1 MIANSFAKPDI
12 TLTLDSNG
20 VIRNAVPSDALADEG
35 IDAWHGRSWTET
47 ISPEINPQIR
57 KMIEDMRLNGASSC
71 FQVKQRLP
79 SGRELP
85 FEYTAVSLGKELGF
99 IAIGKNLQAI
109 SDLQARLQQAQQER
123 ERDHWRFREIETRY
137 KMLFDASTEPAVV
150 VRVTNLRIV
159 EANAAATKSLGLLPG
174 PEFYPDMPTRDRKSF
189 DAMLGKVREQ
199 GRAPGI
205 ALRLSPSDGLWSLR
219 ASLMTTDAGAFY
231 LFQMTP
237 MGGAQVPLEAL
248 DHLSGDSIIQRL
260 PDGFVIVDREGVVQ
274 RANHTFLD
282 LVQIGAE
289 NAVLGEKIERWLSHP
304 GAGVGLI
311 LNLVQ
316 QHGGVRLLTTV
327 IYGDLGS
334 NTQVEISAVGDK
346 PDQPGYFGLLLRD
359 VTTRLSDGRSLASP
373 GVADVYE
380 EGFSLEQLVNAS
392 TEAIERKTIIAVL
405 DLCKGNITNAAKR
418 LGLSRQSLH
427 SKLKKYVLDVK

>member
-1 MIANSFAKPDI
+1 MIPDSFAKPDI

-20 VIRNAVPSDALADEG
+20 VIRNAVPCDALVSEG
-35 IDAWHGRSWTET
+35 IDAWRGRCWTET
-47 ISPEINPQIR
+47 ISPEVNPQIL
-57 KMIEDMRLNGASSC
+57 KMIKDMRLKGASSC

-85 FEYTAVSLGKELGF
+85 FEYTAVSLGKESGF
-99 IAIGKNLQAI
+99 VAIGRNLQAV

-123 ERDHWRFREIETRY
+123 EREHWRFREIETRY

-159 EANAAATKSLGLLPG
+159 EANAAATRSLGLLPG
-174 PEFYPDMPTRDRKSF
+174 PEFYRDMPSRDRKSF
-189 DAMLGKVREQ
+189 DAMLGKVREH

-237 MGGAQVPLEAL
+237 MGAAQTPLEAL
-248 DHLSGDSIIQRL
+248 DSFASDSIIQRL

-311 LNLVQ
+311 LGLVQ
-316 QHGGVRLLTTV
+316 QHGGVRLLTTM

-334 NTQVEISAVGDK
+334 NTKVEISAVGDK

-359 VTTRLSDGRSLASP
+359 VTTRLSDGRSLAGP
-373 GVADVYE
+373 GVADVYD
-380 EGFSLEQLVNAS
+380 EGFSLEHLVSAS

-427 SKLKKYVLDVK
+427 SKLKKYMLEVK

>member
-35 IDAWHGRSWTET
+35 IDSWRGRSWTET
-47 ISPEINPQIR
+47 ISPEINPQIQ

-85 FEYTAVSLGKELGF
+85 FEYTAVSLGTELGF

-109 SDLQARLQQAQQER
+109 SDLQTRLQQAQQER

-159 EANAAATKSLGLLPG
+159 EANAAATKRLGLLPG
-174 PEFYPDMPTRDRKSF
+174 PEFHRDMPTRDRKSF
-189 DAMLGKVREQ
+189 DAMLAKVREQ

-219 ASLMTTDAGAFY
+219 ASLMSTDAGAFY

-346 PDQPGYFGLLLRD
+346 PDQPAYFGLLLRD
-359 VTTRLSDGRSLASP
+359 VTTRLSDGRSLVSP

-380 EGFSLEQLVNAS
+380 EGFSLEQLVSAS
-392 TEAIERKTIIAVL
+392 TEAIERKTIVAVL

>member
-20 VIRNAVPSDALADEG
+20 VIRNAVSSDALADEG
-35 IDAWHGRSWTET
+35 IDAWQGRSWTET

-71 FQVKQRLP
+71 CQVKQRLP

-109 SDLQARLQQAQQER
+109 SDLQGRLQQAQQER

-174 PEFYPDMPTRDRKSF
+174 PEFYPDMPPRDRKSF

-237 MGGAQVPLEAL
+237 MGGAQVPQASL
-248 DHLSGDSIIQRL
+248 DTISSDSIIQRL
-260 PDGFVIVDREGVVQ
+260 PDGFVIVDRDGVVQ

-316 QHGGVRLLTTV
+316 QHGGVRSLTTL

-346 PDQPGYFGLLLRD
+346 PDQPAYFGLLLRD
-359 VTTRLSDGRSLASP
+359 VTTRLAEGRSTAGP
-373 GVADVYE
+373 GAVDVYD
-380 EGFSLEQLVNAS
+380 EGFSLEQLVSAS
-392 TEAIERKTIIAVL
+392 TEAIERKTIVAVL

-427 SKLKKYVLDVK
+427 SKLKIYMVEVK

>member
-1 MIANSFAKPDI
+1 MIVSSFAKPDI
-12 TLTLDSNG
+12 TLTLDAQG
-20 VIRNAVPSDALADEG
+20 VIRSAVPSDALADDG
-35 IDAWHGRSWTET
+35 IDALRGCSWTDT
-47 ISPEINPQIR
+47 INAEINPQVL
-57 KMIEDMRLNGASSC
+57 KMIEDMRLKGAASC

-85 FEYTAVSLGKELGF
+85 FEYTTVSLGKELGF
-99 IAIGKNLQAI
+99 IAVGKNLQAI

-150 VRVTNLRIV
+150 VRVTNLRVV

-174 PEFYPDMPTRDRKSF
+174 PEFYPDMSARDRKSF

-205 ALRLSPSDGLWSLR
+205 ALRLSPADTLWSLR
-219 ASLMTTDAGAFY
+219 ASLMTTDAGAFS
-231 LFQMTP
+231 LIQMTP
-237 MGGAQVPLEAL
+237 MGAAQVPLDAL
-248 DHLSGDSIIQRL
+248 DAFASDSIIQRL
-260 PDGFVIVDREGVVQ
+260 PDGFVIVDRDGLVQ

-282 LVQIGAE
+282 LVQAGSE
-289 NAVLGEKIERWLSHP
+289 NAVLGENIARWLSHP

-316 QHGGVRLLTTV
+316 QHGGVRLLTTI

-334 NTQVEISAVGDK
+334 NTQVEISAVGDR
-346 PDQPGYFGLLLRD
+346 PDQPGHFGLLLRD
-359 VTTRLSDGRSLASP
+359 VTTRLPDGRNKAGSGA
-373 GVADVYE
+373 VETYA
-380 EGFSLEQLVNAS
+380 EGFSLEQLVSAS
-392 TEAIERKTIIAVL
+392 TEAIERKTIMAVL

-427 SKLKKYVLDVK
+427 SKLKKYVLEVK

>member
-20 VIRNAVPSDALADEG
+20 VIRNAVPSEALADEG
-35 IDAWHGRSWTET
+35 LDAWRGRSWSDT
-47 ISPEINPQIR
+47 ISPEINPQIL
-57 KMIEDMRLNGASSC
+57 KMIENMRLNGASSC

-150 VRVTNLRIV
+150 VRVTNLRVV
-159 EANAAATKSLGLLPG
+159 EANAAATKRLGLLPG
-174 PEFYPDMPTRDRKSF
+174 PEFFQDMPARDRRTF

-205 ALRLSPSDGLWSLR
+205 ALRLSPTDALWSLR

-237 MGGAQVPLEAL
+237 MGAAQAPQEAL
-248 DHLSGDSIIQRL
+248 DNLASDNIIQRL
-260 PDGFVIVDREGVVQ
+260 PDGFAIVDRDGVIQ

-282 LVQIGAE
+282 LIQIGAG

-304 GAGVGLI
+304 GADAALI
-311 LNLVQ
+311 LNLVHR
-316 QHGGVRLLTTV
+316 HGGVRLLTTM

-334 NTQVEISAVGDK
+334 NTQVEISAVGDR
-346 PDQPGYFGLLLRD
+346 PDQPAYFGLLLRD
-359 VTTRLSDGRSLASP
+359 VTTRFSDGQGRAGP
-373 GVADVYE
+373 GAVEAYA
-380 EGFSLEQLVNAS
+380 EGFSLEQLVSAS

>member
-35 IDAWHGRSWTET
+35 IDAWHGRCWTET
-47 ISPEINPQIR
+47 ISPEINPQIQ

-85 FEYTAVSLGKELGF
+85 FEYTAVSLGKESGF
-99 IAIGKNLQAI
+99 VAIGRNLQAV

-123 ERDHWRFREIETRY
+123 EREHWRFREIETRY

-159 EANAAATKSLGLLPG
+159 EANAAATRSLGLLPG
-174 PEFYPDMPTRDRKSF
+174 PEFYRDMPSRDRKSF
-189 DAMLGKVREQ
+189 DAMLGKVREH

-205 ALRLSPSDGLWSLR
+205 ALRLSSSDGLWSLR

-237 MGGAQVPLEAL
+237 MGAAQTPLEAL
-248 DHLSGDSIIQRL
+248 DSFASDSIIQRL

-311 LNLVQ
+311 LGLVQ
-316 QHGGVRLLTTV
+316 QHGGVRLLTTM

-334 NTQVEISAVGDK
+334 NTKVEISAVGDK

-359 VTTRLSDGRSLASP
+359 VTTRLSDGRSLAGP
-373 GVADVYE
+373 GVADVYD
-380 EGFSLEQLVNAS
+380 EGFSLEHLVSAS

-427 SKLKKYVLDVK
+427 SKLKKYMLEVK

>member
-12 TLTLDSNG
+12 TLTLDADG
-20 VIRNAVPSDALADEG
+20 VIRAAVPSEALAEDG
-35 IDAWHGRSWTET
+35 IDAWQGCSWTDT
-47 ISPEINPQIR
+47 INSEINPQIL
-57 KMIEDMRLNGASSC
+57 KMIEDMRLKGASSC
-71 FQVKQRLP
+71 FQIKQRLP

-85 FEYTAVSLGKELGF
+85 FEYTAVSLGKESGF

-109 SDLQARLQQAQQER
+109 SDLQARLQLAQQER
-123 ERDHWRFREIETRY
+123 EREHWRFREIETRY

-159 EANAAATKSLGLLPG
+159 EANAAATKGLGLLPG
-174 PEFYPDMPTRDRKSF
+174 PEFYPDMPPRDRKSF
-189 DAMLGKVREQ
+189 EAMLGKVREQ

-205 ALRLSPSDGLWSLR
+205 ALRLSPADALWSLR

-237 MGGAQVPLEAL
+237 MGGAQVPQEAL
-248 DHLSGDSIIQRL
+248 DAFASDSIIQRM
-260 PDGFVIVDREGVVQ
+260 PDGFVIVDKEGVVQ

-282 LVQIGAE
+282 LIQIGAE
-289 NAVLGEKIERWLSHP
+289 NAVAGERIERWLSHP
-304 GAGVGLI
+304 GAGIGLI
-311 LNLVQ
+311 LTLVK
-316 QHGGVRLLTTV
+316 QHGGVRLLTT
-327 IYGDLGS
+327 ILYGELGL
-334 NTQVEISAVGDK
+334 NTQVEISAVGDR

-359 VTTRLSDGRSLASP
+359 VTTRLSDGRSPAGPSAS
-373 GVADVYE
+373 DVYD
-380 EGFSLEQLVNAS
+380 EGFSLEQLVSAS
-392 TEAIERKTIIAVL
+392 TEAIERKTIVAVL

-427 SKLKKYVLDVK
+427 SKLKKYVLEVK

>member
-1 MIANSFAKPDI
+1 M
-12 TLTLDSNG
+12 
-20 VIRNAVPSDALADEG
+20 PS
-35 IDAWHGRSWTET
+35 
-47 ISPEINPQIR
+47 
-57 KMIEDMRLNGASSC
+57 
-71 FQVKQRLP
+71 
-79 SGRELP
+79 
-85 FEYTAVSLGKELGF
+85 
-99 IAIGKNLQAI
+99 
-109 SDLQARLQQAQQER
+109 
-123 ERDHWRFREIETRY
+123 
-137 KMLFDASTEPAVV
+137 
-150 VRVTNLRIV
+150 
-159 EANAAATKSLGLLPG
+159 
-174 PEFYPDMPTRDRKSF
+174 RDRKSF
-189 DAMLGKVREQ
+189 DAMLAKVREQ

-316 QHGGVRLLTTV
+316 QHGGVRLLTTM

-346 PDQPGYFGLLLRD
+346 PDQPAYFGLLLRD
-359 VTTRLSDGRSLASP
+359 VTTRLAEGRSIAGP
-373 GVADVYE
+373 GAVDVYD
-380 EGFSLEQLVNAS
+380 EGFSLEQLVSAS
-392 TEAIERKTIIAVL
+392 TEAIERKTIVAVL

>member
-35 IDAWHGRSWTET
+35 IDAWRGRSWTET

-159 EANAAATKSLGLLPG
+159 EANAAATKRLGLLPG
-174 PEFYPDMPTRDRKSF
+174 PEFHPDMPTRDRKSF
-189 DAMLGKVREQ
+189 DAMLAKVREQ

-346 PDQPGYFGLLLRD
+346 PDQPAYFGLLLRD

-373 GVADVYE
+373 GVVDVYE
-380 EGFSLEQLVNAS
+380 EGFSLEQLVSAS
-392 TEAIERKTIIAVL
+392 TEAIERKTIVAVL

>member
-1 MIANSFAKPDI
+1 MIANSFAKADI
-12 TLTLDSNG
+12 TLTLDANG

-35 IDAWHGRSWTET
+35 IDAWRGRSWSDT
-47 ISPEINPQIR
+47 ISPEINPQIL

-109 SDLQARLQQAQQER
+109 SDLQSRLQQAQQER

-150 VRVTNLRIV
+150 VRVTNLRVV
-159 EANAAATKSLGLLPG
+159 EANAAATKRLGLLPG
-174 PEFYPDMPTRDRKSF
+174 PEFFQDMPARDRRSF

-199 GRAPGI
+199 GRAPSI
-205 ALRLSPSDGLWSLR
+205 ALRLSPTDALWSLR

-237 MGGAQVPLEAL
+237 MGAAQVPPEAL
-248 DHLSGDSIIQRL
+248 DTISSDSIIQRL
-260 PDGFVIVDREGVVQ
+260 PDGFAIVDRDGVVQ

-282 LVQIGAE
+282 LIQIGAE

-304 GAGVGLI
+304 GADAALI
-311 LNLVQ
+311 LNLVHR
-316 QHGGVRLLTTV
+316 HGGVRLLTTM
-327 IYGDLGS
+327 IYGELGS
-334 NTQVEISAVGDK
+334 NTQVEISAVGDR

-359 VTTRLSDGRSLASP
+359 VTTRLSEGQGIA
-373 GVADVYE
+373 GTGAVEAYA
-380 EGFSLEQLVNAS
+380 EGFSLEQLVSAS

>member
-20 VIRNAVPSDALADEG
+20 VIRNAVSSDALADEG
-35 IDAWHGRSWTET
+35 IDAWRGRCWTET
-47 ISPEINPQIR
+47 ISPEINPQIQ
-57 KMIEDMRLNGASSC
+57 KMIEVMRLKGASSC

-99 IAIGKNLQAI
+99 VAIGKNLQAI
-109 SDLQARLQQAQQER
+109 SDLQARLQQAQHER

-150 VRVTNLRIV
+150 VRVTNLRVV

-174 PEFYPDMPTRDRKSF
+174 PEFYPDMPPRDRKSF
-189 DAMLGKVREQ
+189 DAMLGKVRDQ

-205 ALRLSPSDGLWSLR
+205 ALRLSPTDALWSLR

-237 MGGAQVPLEAL
+237 MGGAQAPNEAL
-248 DHLSGDSIIQRL
+248 DHLSSDNIIQRL
-260 PDGFVIVDREGVVQ
+260 PDGFVIVDRDGVVQ

-282 LVQIGAE
+282 LIQIGAE
-289 NAVLGEKIERWLSHP
+289 NAVLGERIDRWLSHP
-304 GAGVGLI
+304 GADSALI
-311 LNLVQ
+311 LKLVQ
-316 QHGGVRLLTTV
+316 QHGGVRLLTTML
-327 IYGDLGS
+327 YGDLGS
-334 NTQVEISAVGDK
+334 NTQVEISAVGDR
-346 PDQPGYFGLLLRD
+346 PDQPLYFGLLLRD
-359 VTTRLSDGRSLASP
+359 VTTRLSDGRSPQGA
-373 GVADVYE
+373 GAVEAYA
-380 EGFSLEQLVNAS
+380 EGFSLEQLVSAS
-392 TEAIERKTIIAVL
+392 TEAIERKTIVAVL
-405 DLCKGNITNAAKR
+405 DLCKGNTTNAAKR

>member
-12 TLTLDSNG
+12 TLTLDADG
-20 VIRNAVPSDALADEG
+20 VIRNAVPSDALADDG
-35 IDAWHGRSWTET
+35 IDAWQGRSWTDT
-47 ISPEINPQIR
+47 INAEINPQIL
-57 KMIEDMRLNGASSC
+57 KMIEDMRRKGASSC

-85 FEYTAVSLGKELGF
+85 LEYTAVSLGKELGF

-109 SDLQARLQQAQQER
+109 SDLQARLQMAQQER
-123 ERDHWRFREIETRY
+123 EREHWRFREIETRY
-137 KMLFDASTEPAVV
+137 KTLFDASTEPAVV
-150 VRVTNLRIV
+150 VRVTNLRVV

-174 PEFYPDMPTRDRKSF
+174 PEFFPDMPARDRKSF
-189 DAMLGKVREQ
+189 DAMLAKVREQ
-199 GRAPGI
+199 ERAPGI
-205 ALRLSPSDGLWSLR
+205 ALRLSSNDGLWSLR
-219 ASLMTTDAGAFY
+219 ASLMSTDAGAFY

-237 MGGAQVPLEAL
+237 LGAAQVLQQTLATVSS
-248 DHLSGDSIIQRL
+248 DGIIQRL
-260 PDGFVIVDREGVVQ
+260 PDGFVIIDREGVVQ

-289 NAVLGEKIERWLSHP
+289 SAVAGEKIERWLSHP
-304 GAGVGLI
+304 GAGIALI
-311 LNLVQ
+311 LNLVR
-316 QHGGVRLLTTV
+316 QHGGVRLLTTM

-346 PDQPGYFGLLLRD
+346 ADQPAYFGLLLRD
-359 VTTRLSDGRSLASP
+359 VTTRLADGRNQAGSGPLE
-373 GVADVYE
+373 VYA
-380 EGFSLEQLVNAS
+380 EGFSLEQLVSAS
-392 TEAIERKTIIAVL
+392 TEAIERKAIIAAL